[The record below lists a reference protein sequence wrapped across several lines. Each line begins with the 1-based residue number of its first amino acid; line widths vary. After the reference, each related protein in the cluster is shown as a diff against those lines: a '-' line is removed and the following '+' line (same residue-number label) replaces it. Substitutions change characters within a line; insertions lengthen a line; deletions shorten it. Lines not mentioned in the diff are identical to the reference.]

1 MIKKILSS
9 FSKKKTILIPTSL
22 AICDARFI
30 PFLEIFQF
38 GCDLQILSTW
48 PDFFSNLADS
58 SSSHKK
64 EGKMAMSNF
73 ERLSELVTVVTVK
86 VGDCSNFSDLLKK
99 NRKDPGVFV
108 LSSETE
114 ADHLSMLY
122 KIKNINFD
130 RISNTFADK
139 YWPGKFVVVKPHEK
153 DESGLTGKL
162 PDGTIYHIKDE
173 EYIPER
179 EITCRISSYVK
190 TSEGTT
196 LFLKRDKIAKKK
208 LLWDLVQ

>member
-1 MIKKILSS
+1 MIKKILSLLL
-9 FSKKKTILIPTSL
+9 KKKTILIPTSL
-22 AICDARFI
+22 AICDVRFI
-30 PFLEIFQF
+30 PFLEIFHF
-38 GCDLQILSTW
+38 RCYLQILSSW
-48 PDFFSNLADS
+48 PDFFLNLADS

-64 EGKMAMSNF
+64 EGKMAISNL
-73 ERLSELVTVVTVK
+73 ERLSELVSVEVIK
-86 VGDCSNFSDLLKK
+86 VSDCNTFSDLLKR
-99 NRKDPGVFV
+99 NRNNPSAFV

-122 KIKNINFD
+122 KIKNIGFD

-162 PDGTIYHIKDE
+162 PDGTIYHVKDE